1 MSKAKQKDLIKAR
14 KFWNMFR
21 FIDDLAAIDNG
32 GEFEKVYRE
41 TYPPELEL
49 KRENI
54 SKNEAYFLDLDIL

>member
-1 MSKAKQKDLIKAR
+1 
-14 KFWNMFR
+14 MFR

>member
-1 MSKAKQKDLIKAR
+1 
-14 KFWNMFR
+14 MFR
-21 FIDDLAAIDNG
+21 FIDDLAAIDNR

-41 TYPPELEL
+41 TYPLELEL